1 MWMIL
6 LEKVRENWKGKIV
19 IETLKKYIRIGINFV
34 LFKQILLKVIIE
46 VEIKCQ

>member
-34 LFKQILLKVIIE
+34 FAFKSLTLE
-46 VEIKCQ
+46 VRKE